1 MCGATGT
8 NHLNKG
14 TTVMAKTLLVTDDA
28 AIVREKIKEAARGAG
43 WEIVGEARNGKEAV
57 ERYAELRP
65 LAMTIDLVMPEY
77 DGIYA
82 LREII
87 ALDPNAKIIVVSALG
102 QKNILKDAFKL
113 GATDFIVKPFD
124 KRTLTNTLEQFVT
137 AAAADAQPV
146 AAAAV
151 EAQPVAAAL

>member
-1 MCGATGT
+1 MKPTVGSEAGT
-8 NHLNKG
+8 SITRCLQSC
-14 TTVMAKTLLVTDDA
+14 L
-28 AIVREKIKEAARGAG
+28 
-43 WEIVGEARNGKEAV
+43 
-57 ERYAELRP
+57 ERYAALRP

-124 KRTLTNTLEQFVT
+124 KRTLTNTLEQFANG
-137 AAAADAQPV
+137 AAPQPV
-146 AAAAV
+146 ADV
-151 EAQPVAAAL
+151 V